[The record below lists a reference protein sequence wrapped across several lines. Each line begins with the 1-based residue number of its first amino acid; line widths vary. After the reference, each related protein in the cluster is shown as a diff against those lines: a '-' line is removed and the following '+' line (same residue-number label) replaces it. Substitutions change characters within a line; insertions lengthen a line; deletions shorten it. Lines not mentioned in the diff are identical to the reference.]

1 MNTAPTLVT
10 SPGSVSGTENAST
23 SLPPEGVAPGLGR
36 PGAQAAL
43 PSTIQ
48 PIPAPA
54 ARLEVSGLSTS
65 FATDAGRIQSV
76 ADVSFAI
83 HPGETLAL
91 VGESGSGK
99 SVTSLTLM
107 GLHAKTSQAQVT
119 GQAWFVQRDGRR
131 VDLLAMPESQK
142 RALRGNELAM
152 IFQEP
157 MTSLNPVL
165 TVGEQI
171 AESARLHLGMDRKTA
186 HAHAR
191 RMLELVEIPAAAQR
205 VNEYPHQL
213 SGGMR
218 QRVMIALAMA
228 CNPTLLIA
236 DEPTTALDVTIQAQI
251 LALMGRLQKETGMS
265 MLFVT
270 HNLGVVAQ
278 YADAVAVMYAGRI
291 VESARV
297 HDLFARPEHPY
308 TKGLLACLPGVA
320 RQKERSQPPNSLLR
334 SAAPGS
340 RPPEGEAQ
348 PAWGGPAPAALHDG
362 VPHIGRRKLV
372 AIPGQVSSP
381 LAPPPGCAFAPRCH
395 RKLAACDAAMPPLE
409 AAGPSRM
416 VRCINREVTA

>member
-1 MNTAPTLVT
+1 M
-10 SPGSVSGTENAST
+10 S
-23 SLPPEGVAPGLGR
+23 
-36 PGAQAAL
+36 AL
-43 PSTIQ
+43 PSSIEAM
-48 PIPAPA
+48 PASS

-76 ADVSFAI
+76 ADVSFTI

-119 GQAWFVQRDGRR
+119 GEAWFVQRDGRR
-131 VDLLAMPESQK
+131 VDLLAMPEAQK
-142 RALRGNELAM
+142 RSLRGNELAM

-171 AESARLHLGMDRKTA
+171 AESARLHLGMDRAKA

-228 CNPTLLIA
+228 CHPTLLIA

-320 RQKERSQPPNSLLR
+320 RQKERHEG
-334 SAAPGS
+334 AA
-340 RPPEGEAQ
+340 
-348 PAWGGPAPAALHDG
+348 H
-362 VPHIGRRKLV
+362 VGRRKLV

-381 LAPPPGCAFAPRCH
+381 LAPPPGCAFAPRCN
-395 RKLAACDAAMPPLE
+395 RKLPACDAAMPTLE
-409 AAGPSRM
+409 AAGPRRM
-416 VRCINREVTA
+416 VRCINREVNP

>member
-1 MNTAPTLVT
+1 MTTPMA
-10 SPGSVSGTENAST
+10 
-23 SLPPEGVAPGLGR
+23 VAP
-36 PGAQAAL
+36 
-43 PSTIQ
+43 
-48 PIPAPA
+48 
-54 ARLEVSGLSTS
+54 RLEVQGLSTS

-83 HPGETLAL
+83 HPGQTLAL

-107 GLHAKTSQAQVT
+107 GLHAKTSQAQVD
-119 GQAWFVQRDGRR
+119 GQAWFTRRDGRR
-131 VDLLAMPESQK
+131 VDLLALPEAER
-142 RALRGNELAM
+142 RALRGNEIAM
-152 IFQEP
+152 VFQEP

-171 AESARLHLGMDRKTA
+171 AESVRLHLKLDRKAALA
-186 HAHAR
+186 HAQ
-191 RMLELVEIPAAAQR
+191 RMLELVEIPAAKQR
-205 VNEYPHQL
+205 VHEYPHQL

-228 CNPTLLIA
+228 CSPTLLIA

-291 VESARV
+291 VESAPV
-297 HDLFARPEHPY
+297 HDLFAKPEHPY
-308 TKGLLACLPGVA
+308 TRGLLACLPGVA
-320 RQKERSQPPNSLLR
+320 RRHAVPVAGQ
-334 SAAPGS
+334 
-340 RPPEGEAQ
+340 RP
-348 PAWGGPAPAALHDG
+348 
-362 VPHIGRRKLV
+362 RLV

-381 LAPPPGCAFAPRCH
+381 LAPPQGCAFAPRCE
-395 RKLAACDAAMPPLE
+395 RRIAACDARMPALSDGGE
-409 AAGPSRM
+409 DGASRR
-416 VRCINREVTA
+416 VRCIRANEPAAQEVAA

>member
-1 MNTAPTLVT
+1 M
-10 SPGSVSGTENAST
+10 S
-23 SLPPEGVAPGLGR
+23 
-36 PGAQAAL
+36 AL
-43 PSTIQ
+43 PSSIQ
-48 PIPAPA
+48 AMPAAA

-76 ADVSFAI
+76 ADVSFSI

-107 GLHAKTSQAQVT
+107 GLHAKTSQAQVS

-171 AESARLHLGMDRKTA
+171 AESARLHLGMDRATA

-191 RMLELVEIPAAAQR
+191 RMLELVEIPAAGQR

-228 CNPTLLIA
+228 CKPTLLIA

-320 RQKERSQPPNSLLR
+320 RQKELL
-334 SAAPGS
+334 
-340 RPPEGEAQ
+340 
-348 PAWGGPAPAALHDG
+348 GGV
-362 VPHIGRRKLV
+362 VPVGRRKLV

-381 LAPPPGCAFAPRCH
+381 LAPPPGCAFAPRCT
-395 RKLAACDAAMPPLE
+395 RKLAACDAAMPSLE
-409 AAGPSRM
+409 AAGPQRM
-416 VRCINREVTA
+416 VRCINREETV

>member
-1 MNTAPTLVT
+1 MSIHTATTP
-10 SPGSVSGTENAST
+10 
-23 SLPPEGVAPGLGR
+23 
-36 PGAQAAL
+36 
-43 PSTIQ
+43 
-48 PIPAPA
+48 
-54 ARLEVSGLSTS
+54 RLEVQGLSTS
-65 FATDAGRIQSV
+65 FATEAGRIQSV

-83 HPGETLAL
+83 RPGETLAL

-107 GLHAKTSQAQVT
+107 GLHAKTSHAQVQ
-119 GQAWFVQRDGRR
+119 GEAWFVRRDGRR
-131 VDLLAMPESQK
+131 VNLLEMPEAEK
-142 RALRGNELAM
+142 RALRGNELGM

-165 TVGEQI
+165 TIGEQI
-171 AESARLHLGMDRKTA
+171 AESARLHLKMDRKAAFA
-186 HAHAR
+186 HAQ

-205 VNEYPHQL
+205 VHEYPHQL

-251 LALMGRLQKETGMS
+251 LALMGRLQKETSMS

-291 VESARV
+291 VESAPV

-308 TKGLLACLPGVA
+308 TRGLLACLPGVA
-320 RQKERSQPPNSLLR
+320 RRR
-334 SAAPGS
+334 G
-340 RPPEGEAQ
+340 
-348 PAWGGPAPAALHDG
+348 APAASA
-362 VPHIGRRKLV
+362 GRRPQLV

-381 LAPPPGCAFAPRCH
+381 FAPPPGCAFAPRCSF
-395 RKLAACDAAMPPLE
+395 RREACDTQMPLLDS
-409 AAGPSRM
+409 AGGRRM
-416 VRCINREVTA
+416 VRCVGFIEEKAA

>member
-1 MNTAPTLVT
+1 MDAVP
-10 SPGSVSGTENAST
+10 
-23 SLPPEGVAPGLGR
+23 
-36 PGAQAAL
+36 
-43 PSTIQ
+43 
-48 PIPAPA
+48 
-54 ARLEVSGLSTS
+54 RLEVSGLSTS

-107 GLHAKTSQAQVT
+107 GLHARTSQAQVT
-119 GQAWFVQRDGRR
+119 GQAWFVQRDGRK
-131 VDLLAMPESQK
+131 VDLLAMPEAEK
-142 RALRGNELAM
+142 RTLRGNELAM
-152 IFQEP
+152 VFQEP

-171 AESARLHLGMDRKTA
+171 AESARLHLKMDRSTA
-186 HAHAR
+186 LAHAR

-205 VNEYPHQL
+205 VHEYPHQL

-251 LALMGRLQKETGMS
+251 LSLMGRLQKETGMS
-265 MLFVT
+265 MLFIT

-278 YADAVAVMYAGRI
+278 YADAVVVMYAGRI
-291 VESARV
+291 VESAPV

-308 TKGLLACLPGVA
+308 TRGLLACLPGVA
-320 RQKERSQPPNSLLR
+320 RRQAL
-334 SAAPGS
+334 AAGT
-340 RPPEGEAQ
+340 
-348 PAWGGPAPAALHDG
+348 PAH
-362 VPHIGRRKLV
+362 GRRQLV

-381 LAPPPGCAFAPRCH
+381 LSPPPGCAFAPRCARQQADCTH
-395 RKLAACDAAMPPLE
+395 AMPALE
-409 AAGPSRM
+409 AAGPRRM
-416 VRCINREVTA
+416 VRCLHREEHAEPAEVSA

>member
-1 MNTAPTLVT
+1 MTAP
-10 SPGSVSGTENAST
+10 
-23 SLPPEGVAPGLGR
+23 
-36 PGAQAAL
+36 
-43 PSTIQ
+43 
-48 PIPAPA
+48 
-54 ARLEVSGLSTS
+54 RLEVSGLSTS

-76 ADVSFAI
+76 ADVSFSVL
-83 HPGETLAL
+83 PGQTLAL

-107 GLHAKTSQAQVT
+107 GLHAKTSQAQVQ
-119 GQAWFVQRDGRR
+119 GEAWFVRRDGRR
-131 VDLLAMPESQK
+131 VNLLALSEPEL
-142 RALRGNELAM
+142 RALRGNEMAM

-171 AESARLHLGMDRKTA
+171 AEAVRLHLGSDRKSAWA
-186 HAHAR
+186 HAL

-205 VNEYPHQL
+205 VSEYPHQL

-218 QRVMIALAMA
+218 QRVMIALAMS

-265 MLFVT
+265 LLFIT

-291 VESARV
+291 VESAPV
-297 HDLFARPEHPY
+297 SELFASPRHPY
-308 TKGLLACLPGVA
+308 TRGLLACLPGVA
-320 RQKERSQPPNSLLR
+320 RQRRQAGGAR
-334 SAAPGS
+334 
-340 RPPEGEAQ
+340 AQ
-348 PAWGGPAPAALHDG
+348 
-362 VPHIGRRKLV
+362 LV

-381 LAPPPGCAFAPRCH
+381 LAAPPGCAFAPRCSQ
-395 RKLAACDAAMPPLE
+395 RREGCEQRMPDLLP
-409 AAGPSRM
+409 AAGTRR
-416 VRCINREVTA
+416 VRCIAVEAEVVA

>member
-1 MNTAPTLVT
+1 MNENNNIPTNTATA
-10 SPGSVSGTENAST
+10 SPQGS
-23 SLPPEGVAPGLGR
+23 
-36 PGAQAAL
+36 
-43 PSTIQ
+43 
-48 PIPAPA
+48 

-76 ADVSFAI
+76 ADVSFTI

-107 GLHAKTSQAQVT
+107 GLHAKTSQAQVD
-119 GQAWFVQRDGRR
+119 GQAWFVQRDGQR
-131 VDLLAMPESQK
+131 VDLLAMPEPAK
-142 RALRGNELAM
+142 RKLRGNELAM

-171 AESARLHLGMDRKTA
+171 AESARLHLGMDGRTA
-186 HAHAR
+186 HAHAQ
-191 RMLELVEIPAAAQR
+191 RMLQLVEIPAAAQR

-308 TKGLLACLPGVA
+308 TRGLLACLPGVA
-320 RQKERSQPPNSLLR
+320 RKRQMEAGQLTHTGK
-334 SAAPGS
+334 
-340 RPPEGEAQ
+340 RP
-348 PAWGGPAPAALHDG
+348 
-362 VPHIGRRKLV
+362 RLV

-381 LAPPPGCAFAPRCH
+381 LAPPPGCAFAPRCD
-395 RKLAACDAAMPPLE
+395 RKTNTCEAHMPALE
-409 AAGPSRM
+409 AAGAQRM
-416 VRCINREVTA
+416 VRCIHREEATV

>member
-1 MNTAPTLVT
+1 MT
-10 SPGSVSGTENAST
+10 SPTMSA
-23 SLPPEGVAPGLGR
+23 AP
-36 PGAQAAL
+36 
-43 PSTIQ
+43 
-48 PIPAPA
+48 
-54 ARLEVSGLSTS
+54 RLEVSGLSTS

-107 GLHAKTSQAQVT
+107 GLHARTSQAQVT
-119 GQAWFVQRDGRR
+119 GQAWFVQRDGRK
-131 VDLLAMPESQK
+131 VDVLALPEAEK
-142 RALRGNELAM
+142 RTLRGNELAM

-171 AESARLHLGMDRKTA
+171 AESARLHLKMDRSTA
-186 HAHAR
+186 LAHAR

-205 VNEYPHQL
+205 VHEYPHQL

-308 TKGLLACLPGVA
+308 TRGLLACLPGVA
-320 RQKERSQPPNSLLR
+320 RRQAQ
-334 SAAPGS
+334 AA
-340 RPPEGEAQ
+340 Q
-348 PAWGGPAPAALHDG
+348 TTGPAAAA
-362 VPHIGRRKLV
+362 GRRKLV

-381 LAPPPGCAFAPRCH
+381 LAPPPGCAFAPRCTRQQADCTH
-395 RKLAACDAAMPPLE
+395 AMPALE
-409 AAGPSRM
+409 ATGPRRM
-416 VRCINREVTA
+416 VRCLHREEHAEPAEVSA

>member
-1 MNTAPTLVT
+1 MT
-10 SPGSVSGTENAST
+10 SDAST
-23 SLPPEGVAPGLGR
+23 QTPPGHTDTPG
-36 PGAQAAL
+36 
-43 PSTIQ
+43 
-48 PIPAPA
+48 A

-107 GLHAKTSQAQVT
+107 GLHARTSQAQVT
-119 GQAWFVQRDGRR
+119 GQAKFVRRDGHQ
-131 VDLLAMPESQK
+131 VDLLALPETEK

-171 AESARLHLGMDRKTA
+171 AESARLHLKMDRSTA

-308 TKGLLACLPGVA
+308 TRGLLACLPGVA
-320 RQKERSQPPNSLLR
+320 RRQQGI
-334 SAAPGS
+334 A
-340 RPPEGEAQ
+340 
-348 PAWGGPAPAALHDG
+348 
-362 VPHIGRRKLV
+362 VTGRRKLV
-372 AIPGQVSSP
+372 AIAGQVSSP
-381 LAPPPGCAFAPRCH
+381 LAPPPGCAFAPRCE
-395 RKLAACDAAMPPLE
+395 RTQPDCDSAMPALE
-409 AAGPSRM
+409 VVGARRK
-416 VRCINREVTA
+416 VRCIHREVTA

>member
-1 MNTAPTLVT
+1 MSSSENPLATK
-10 SPGSVSGTENAST
+10 SP
-23 SLPPEGVAPGLGR
+23 
-36 PGAQAAL
+36 
-43 PSTIQ
+43 
-48 PIPAPA
+48 
-54 ARLEVSGLSTS
+54 RLEVRHLSTS
-65 FATDAGRIQSV
+65 FATDGGRIQSV
-76 ADVSFAI
+76 ADVSFSVE
-83 HPGETLAL
+83 PGQTLAL

-107 GLHAKTSQAQVT
+107 GLHARTSQAQVT
-119 GQAWFVQRDGRR
+119 GQALFIQRDGQT
-131 VDLLAMPESQK
+131 VDLLNMPESRK
-142 RALRGNELAM
+142 RTLRGNEMAM

-171 AESARLHLGMDRKTA
+171 AEAVRLHLKMDRSTA

-291 VESARV
+291 VESAPV
-297 HDLFARPEHPY
+297 HDLFAKPDHPY
-308 TKGLLACLPGVA
+308 TRGLLACLPGVA
-320 RQKERSQPPNSLLR
+320 RRREMTSQANIEN
-334 SAAPGS
+334 AP
-340 RPPEGEAQ
+340 
-348 PAWGGPAPAALHDG
+348 
-362 VPHIGRRKLV
+362 RRRLV
-372 AIPGQVSSP
+372 AIAGQVSSP
-381 LAPPPGCAFAPRCH
+381 LAPPPGCAFAPRCIS
-395 RKLAACDAAMPPLE
+395 RQTDCETNMPTLVSTT
-409 AAGPSRM
+409 AQRR
-416 VRCINREVTA
+416 VRCIHHEVHA

>member
-1 MNTAPTLVT
+1 MSAAPLTDPT
-10 SPGSVSGTENAST
+10 
-23 SLPPEGVAPGLGR
+23 
-36 PGAQAAL
+36 
-43 PSTIQ
+43 
-48 PIPAPA
+48 A
-54 ARLEVSGLSTS
+54 ARLEVHGLSTS
-65 FATDAGRIQSV
+65 FATDGGRIQSV
-76 ADVSFAI
+76 ADVSFTI

-99 SVTSLTLM
+99 SVTSLSLM
-107 GLHAKTSQAQVT
+107 GLHARTSQAEVS

-131 VDLLAMPESQK
+131 VDLLALKEADK

-171 AESARLHLGMDRKTA
+171 AESARLHLKMDRRTA

-308 TKGLLACLPGVA
+308 TRGLLACLPGVA
-320 RQKERSQPPNSLLR
+320 RQQGGAA
-334 SAAPGS
+334 AAP
-340 RPPEGEAQ
+340 
-348 PAWGGPAPAALHDG
+348 
-362 VPHIGRRKLV
+362 GRRKLV

-381 LAPPPGCAFAPRCH
+381 LAPPPGCAFAPRCA
-395 RKLAACDAAMPPLE
+395 RKLAACDAQMPPLE
-409 AAGPSRM
+409 ATGARRM
-416 VRCINREVTA
+416 VRCIHREVTA